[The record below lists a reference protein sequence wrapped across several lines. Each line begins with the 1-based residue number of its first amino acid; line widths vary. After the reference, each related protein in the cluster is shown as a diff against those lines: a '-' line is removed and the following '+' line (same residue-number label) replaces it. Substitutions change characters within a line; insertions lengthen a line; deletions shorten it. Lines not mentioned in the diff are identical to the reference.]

1 MAIRASNKGYP
12 KLHEER
18 AAKRHYVNQ
27 PTRPNFTSNYHGVSV
42 RLAECLLRDCTT
54 SPINRQQHWL
64 VATPRSQVLLL
75 SKQEETSLSL
85 GLRSDVWRPRPLAGR
100 RRGAAQTF
108 ISKVHKKK
116 IKCNSQE
123 NSSYTLHSFQTPLWF
138 RRRQQDRFFSNI
150 LNRKFETCS
159 TFFTLDY
166 CLLL

>member
-1 MAIRASNKGYP
+1 MSLYNFAKSS
-12 KLHEER
+12 
-18 AAKRHYVNQ
+18 AA
-27 PTRPNFTSNYHGVSV
+27 
-42 RLAECLLRDCTT
+42 
-54 SPINRQQHWL
+54 L

-85 GLRSDVWRPRPLAGR
+85 GLRSSDVWRPRPLAG

-138 RRRQQDRFFSNI
+138 RRRQEDRFFSNN
-150 LNRKFETCS
+150 LNRKFKTCS
-159 TFFTLDY
+159 TFFY
-166 CLLL
+166 FSLLLIALKQNFVYCILFSSLFRQPP